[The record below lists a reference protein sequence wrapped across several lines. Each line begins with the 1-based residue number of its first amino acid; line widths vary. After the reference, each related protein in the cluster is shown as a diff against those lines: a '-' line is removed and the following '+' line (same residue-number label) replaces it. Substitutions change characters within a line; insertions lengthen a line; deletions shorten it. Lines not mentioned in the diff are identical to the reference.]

1 MLFLSFHTEAKLLG
15 NSNATCSTAAEAR
28 PQALADMKPIQV
40 NLHLPLLS
48 WLQGRPLLATR
59 SQRNGE
65 ALLLR
70 LVSDPGGQ
78 NGDCHIL
85 CVSRGK
91 L

>member
-28 PQALADMKPIQV
+28 PRALADMKPIQV
-40 NLHLPLLS
+40 NLHLLLLS

-65 ALLLR
+65 ALLQ
-70 LVSDPGGQ
+70 LVSAPGGQ